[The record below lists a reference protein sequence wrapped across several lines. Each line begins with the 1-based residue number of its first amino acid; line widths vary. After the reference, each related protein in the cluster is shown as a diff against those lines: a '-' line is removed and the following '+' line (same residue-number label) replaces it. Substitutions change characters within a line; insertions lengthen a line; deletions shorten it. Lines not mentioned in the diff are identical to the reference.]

1 MKRPTILLLFLSFF
15 VTVQGCSGTPD
26 KKDDLITVAAKMSE
40 STTSI
45 EQNVVL
51 ATTTQFDY
59 SRLDYS
65 QDEPDFLFETED
77 NSKLSTDWRDDLLS
91 ELRLAAPNFDVPY
104 VREEWGPGWIDDNY
118 NCINTRHE
126 VLIEESL
133 ATTSLDDRGCNVIAG
148 KWYDYYSDEFFDD
161 PAELDIDHMVP
172 LHNAHVSGAS
182 NWPLETKNNFYNDLS
197 DPHHLIAVSSS
208 ANRSKGS
215 RGPEVWKPVNDAY
228 WCQYAYSWI
237 EIKARWNLSVS
248 EIELQALQEMLNS
261 CKGLPEQTYWFS
273 NWLLRKG
280 AMSTQDMSLTE
291 NEEKSEL
298 EGSFEETVD
307 TNND

>member
-1 MKRPTILLLFLSFF
+1 MNRLTILLLFLSFF
-15 VTVQGCSGTPD
+15 VTAQGCSGNPD

-45 EQNVVL
+45 DQNVVL

-77 NSKLSTDWRDDLLS
+77 NSKISTDWRDDLIS

-133 ATTSLDDRGCNVIAG
+133 ATTSLDDRGCSVIAG

-182 NWPLETKNNFYNDLS
+182 NWPLETKINFYNDLS
-197 DPHHLIAVSSS
+197 DPQHLIAVSSS

-215 RGPEVWKPVNDAY
+215 RGPEVWKPVNDTY

-298 EGSFEETVD
+298 EGSFEETTD
-307 TNND
+307 TSND

>member
-1 MKRPTILLLFLSFF
+1 MKRLTILLLFLSFF
-15 VTVQGCSGTPD
+15 VTAQGCSGTPD
-26 KKDDLITVAAKMSE
+26 KKDDLITVATKMSE

-77 NSKLSTDWRDDLLS
+77 NSKLSTDRRDDLLS
-91 ELRLAAPNFDVPY
+91 ELRIAAPNFDVPY

-133 ATTSLDDRGCNVIAG
+133 ATTSLDDRGCSVIAG

-161 PAELDIDHMVP
+161 PAGLDIDHMVP

-182 NWPLETKNNFYNDLS
+182 NWPLETKINFYNDLS
-197 DPHHLIAVSSS
+197 DPQHLIAVSSS

-215 RGPEVWKPVNDAY
+215 RGPEVWKPVNDTY

-261 CKGLPEQTYWFS
+261 CEGLPEQTYWFS

-307 TNND
+307 TSND

>member
-15 VTVQGCSGTPD
+15 VTAQGCSGSPD

-45 EQNVVL
+45 DQNVVL

-133 ATTSLDDRGCNVIAG
+133 ATTSLDDRGCSVIAG

-182 NWPLETKNNFYNDLS
+182 NWPLETKINFYNDLS
-197 DPHHLIAVSSS
+197 DPQHLIAVSSS

>member
-1 MKRPTILLLFLSFF
+1 MKRLTILLLFLSFF
-15 VTVQGCSGTPD
+15 VTAQGCSGTPD
-26 KKDDLITVAAKMSE
+26 KKDDLITVATKMSE

-133 ATTSLDDRGCNVIAG
+133 ATTSLDDRGCSVIAG
-148 KWYDYYSDEFFDD
+148 KWYDYYSDEFFDY

-182 NWPLETKNNFYNDLS
+182 NWPLETKINFYNDLS
-197 DPHHLIAVSSS
+197 DPQHLIAVSSS

>member
-1 MKRPTILLLFLSFF
+1 MQRLAISLLFISFLA
-15 VTVQGCSGTPD
+15 TSQGCSSSLND
-26 KKDDLITVAAKMSE
+26 NKDLIPSSTKLSV
-40 STTSI
+40 STTSVN
-45 EQNVVL
+45 QNLQL

-59 SRLDYS
+59 SRVDYS
-65 QDEPDFLFETED
+65 EDEPDFLFEAAD

-91 ELRLAAPNFDVPY
+91 ELRLDAPNFDVPY

-133 ATTSLDDRGCNVIAG
+133 ATATLDDRGCNVIGG
-148 KWYDYYSDEFFDD
+148 KWYDYYSDEFFED
-161 PAELDIDHMVP
+161 PAELDIDHLVP

-182 NWPLETKNNFYNDLS
+182 NWPLETKINFYNDLN
-197 DPHHLIAVSSS
+197 DPQHLIAVSSS
-208 ANRSKGS
+208 TNRSKGS
-215 RGPEVWKPVNDAY
+215 RGPEVWKPVNDTY

-248 EIELQALQEMLNS
+248 EIELEALKEMLNS
-261 CKGLPEQTYWFS
+261 CEGLPEQTYWFS
-273 NWLLRKG
+273 NWLLRQG

-291 NEEKSEL
+291 NEKKTEL
-298 EGSFEETVD
+298 QGSFDETVD

>member
-1 MKRPTILLLFLSFF
+1 MNRLTILLLFLSFF
-15 VTVQGCSGTPD
+15 VTAQGCSGTPD

-133 ATTSLDDRGCNVIAG
+133 ATTSLDDRGCSVIAG

-182 NWPLETKNNFYNDLS
+182 NWPLETKINFYNDLS
-197 DPHHLIAVSSS
+197 DPQHLIAVSSS

>member
-1 MKRPTILLLFLSFF
+1 
-15 VTVQGCSGTPD
+15 
-26 KKDDLITVAAKMSE
+26 MSV

-45 EQNVVL
+45 GQNLQL

-65 QDEPDFLFETED
+65 EDDPDFLFEADD
-77 NSKLSTDWRDDLLS
+77 NSKLSTDWRDELLS
-91 ELRLAAPNFDVPY
+91 ELRLGPPNFDVPY

-133 ATTSLDDRGCNVIAG
+133 ATTTLDERGCIVIAG
-148 KWYDYYSDEFFDD
+148 KWYDYYSDEFFND
-161 PAELDIDHMVP
+161 PTELDIDHLVP

-182 NWPLETKNNFYNDLS
+182 NWPLETKISFYNDLS
-197 DPHHLIAVSSS
+197 DPQHLIAVSSS

-215 RGPEVWKPVNDAY
+215 RGPEVWKPVNDTY

-248 EIELQALQEMLNS
+248 EIELKALQEMLNS
-261 CKGLPEQTYWFS
+261 CEGLPEQTYWFS
-273 NWLLRKG
+273 NWLLRQG

-291 NEEKSEL
+291 NEKKTEL
-298 EGSFEETVD
+298 QGSFDETVD
-307 TNND
+307 TSKD

>member
-1 MKRPTILLLFLSFF
+1 MKHLAIPLLLVSFLLI
-15 VTVQGCSGTPD
+15 TQGCSASSND
-26 KKDDLITVAAKMSE
+26 SDDLTTVTTKISK

-45 EQNVVL
+45 DENTLL

-59 SRLDYS
+59 SRIDYS
-65 QDEPDFLFETED
+65 EAEPDFLFEAED
-77 NSKLSTDWRDDLLS
+77 NSKLSTDWRDDLLL
-91 ELRLAAPNFDVPY
+91 ELRLASPNFDLPY
-104 VREEWGPGWIDDNY
+104 IREEWGPGWIDNDY

-133 ATTSLDDRGCNVIAG
+133 STTALDDRGCNVISG

-182 NWPLETKNNFYNDLS
+182 NWPLETKISFYNDLN
-197 DPHHLIAVSSS
+197 DPQHLIAVSSS

-215 RGPEVWKPVNDAY
+215 RGPEVWKPINDAY

-248 EIELQALQEMLNS
+248 EIELEALKEMLNS
-261 CKGLPEQTYWFS
+261 CDGLPEQTYWFS

-280 AMSTQDMSLTE
+280 AMSVQDMSLTE
-291 NEEKSEL
+291 NEEKTEL
-298 EGSFEETVD
+298 QESFDETVN

>member
-1 MKRPTILLLFLSFF
+1 MKRLTILLLFLSFF
-15 VTVQGCSGTPD
+15 VTAQGCSGSPD

-45 EQNVVL
+45 DQNVVL

-148 KWYDYYSDEFFDD
+148 KWYDYYSAEFFDD

-182 NWPLETKNNFYNDLS
+182 NRPLETKINFYNDLS
-197 DPHHLIAVSSS
+197 DPQHLIAVSSS

-261 CKGLPEQTYWFS
+261 CEGLPEQTYWFS

>member
-1 MKRPTILLLFLSFF
+1 MKHLAIPLLLVSFF
-15 VTVQGCSGTPD
+15 VTTQGCSASRNDNGELT
-26 KKDDLITVAAKMSE
+26 TVATKIPK

-45 EQNVVL
+45 DQNAVL

-59 SRLDYS
+59 SRIDYS
-65 QDEPDFLFETED
+65 EDEPDFLFEAED
-77 NSKLSTDWRDDLLS
+77 NSKLSTDWRDDLLL
-91 ELRLAAPNFDVPY
+91 ELRLASPNFDVPY
-104 VREEWGPGWIDDNY
+104 VREEWGPGWIDDDY

-133 ATTSLDDRGCNVIAG
+133 AVTTLDDRGCNVIAG
-148 KWYDYYSDEFFDD
+148 KWYDYYSDEFFND

-182 NWPLETKNNFYNDLS
+182 NWPLETKISFYNDLN
-197 DPHHLIAVSSS
+197 DPQHLIAVSSS

-215 RGPEVWKPVNDAY
+215 RGPEVWKPINDAY

-248 EIELQALQEMLNS
+248 EIELEALKEMLNS
-261 CKGLPEQTYWFS
+261 CDGLPEQTYWFS

-280 AMSTQDMSLTE
+280 AMSVQDMSLTE
-291 NEEKSEL
+291 NEEKTEL
-298 EGSFEETVD
+298 KESFDETVN

>member
-1 MKRPTILLLFLSFF
+1 MKRLTILLLFLSFF
-15 VTVQGCSGTPD
+15 VTAQGCSGTPD
-26 KKDDLITVAAKMSE
+26 KKDDLITVATKMSE

-126 VLIEESL
+126 VLIEESV
-133 ATTSLDDRGCNVIAG
+133 ATTSLDDRGCSVIAG

-182 NWPLETKNNFYNDLS
+182 NWPLETKINFYNDLS
-197 DPHHLIAVSSS
+197 DPQHLIAVSSS

-298 EGSFEETVD
+298 EGSFEETVV

>member
-15 VTVQGCSGTPD
+15 VTAQGCSGSPD

-45 EQNVVL
+45 DQNVVL

-133 ATTSLDDRGCNVIAG
+133 ATTSLDDRGCSVIAG

-182 NWPLETKNNFYNDLS
+182 NWPLETKINFYNDLS
-197 DPHHLIAVSSS
+197 DPQHLIAVSSS

-298 EGSFEETVD
+298 EGSFEETAD
-307 TNND
+307 TSND

>member
-1 MKRPTILLLFLSFF
+1 MKRLTILLLFLSFF
-15 VTVQGCSGTPD
+15 VTAQGCSGTPD
-26 KKDDLITVAAKMSE
+26 KKDDLITVATKMSE

-45 EQNVVL
+45 DQNVVL

-133 ATTSLDDRGCNVIAG
+133 ATTSLDDRGCSVIAG

-161 PAELDIDHMVP
+161 PAKLDIDHMVP

-182 NWPLETKNNFYNDLS
+182 NWPLETKINFYNDLS
-197 DPHHLIAVSSS
+197 DPQHLIAVSSS

>member
-1 MKRPTILLLFLSFF
+1 MNRLTILLLFLSFF
-15 VTVQGCSGTPD
+15 VTAQGCSGSPD

-45 EQNVVL
+45 DQNVVL

-182 NWPLETKNNFYNDLS
+182 NWPLETKINFYNDLS
-197 DPHHLIAVSSS
+197 DPQHLIAVSSS

-248 EIELQALQEMLNS
+248 EIELQALQEMHNS

>member
-1 MKRPTILLLFLSFF
+1 MKRLTILLLFLSFF
-15 VTVQGCSGTPD
+15 VTAQGFSGSPD

-45 EQNVVL
+45 DQNVVL

-133 ATTSLDDRGCNVIAG
+133 ATTSLDDRGCSVSAG

-182 NWPLETKNNFYNDLS
+182 NWPLETKIKFYNDLS
-197 DPHHLIAVSSS
+197 DPQHLIAVS
-208 ANRSKGS
+208 
-215 RGPEVWKPVNDAY
+215 
-228 WCQYAYSWI
+228 
-237 EIKARWNLSVS
+237 
-248 EIELQALQEMLNS
+248 
-261 CKGLPEQTYWFS
+261 
-273 NWLLRKG
+273 
-280 AMSTQDMSLTE
+280 
-291 NEEKSEL
+291 
-298 EGSFEETVD
+298 
-307 TNND
+307 

>member
-1 MKRPTILLLFLSFF
+1 M
-15 VTVQGCSGTPD
+15 
-26 KKDDLITVAAKMSE
+26 
-40 STTSI
+40 
-45 EQNVVL
+45 
-51 ATTTQFDY
+51 
-59 SRLDYS
+59 
-65 QDEPDFLFETED
+65 
-77 NSKLSTDWRDDLLS
+77 
-91 ELRLAAPNFDVPY
+91 
-104 VREEWGPGWIDDNY
+104 
-118 NCINTRHE
+118 
-126 VLIEESL
+126 LIEESL
-133 ATTSLDDRGCNVIAG
+133 ATTSLDDRGCSVIAG

-182 NWPLETKNNFYNDLS
+182 NWPLETKINFYNDLS
-197 DPHHLIAVSSS
+197 DPQHLIAVSSS

-261 CKGLPEQTYWFS
+261 CEGLPEQTYWFS